1 MKQLVATLYSNKA
14 ILSLNQMG
22 GWLLFLLFL
31 VNGLMLSAPLI
42 RARADITA
50 PQILD
55 RFVGL
60 EDALLLALPQS
71 DCVLGAPMVCQTPG
85 VQTINGYEIGYLSEV
100 TSTQY
105 VLFDANQF
113 IVQTPDDF
121 FIGGYEYASGV
132 ALASIIDIASLHGLV
147 YGFATSGAVFDF
159 GLILFGQFV
168 QTLLYV
174 TTISLMLL
182 ISNYRAREKKVTYSK
197 ALRMALIAMVGPAM
211 IAGLIGYIE
220 VSLAGIVFITLYS
233 LRMMYLYLG
242 LFSKPQQKN

>member
-1 MKQLVATLYSNKA
+1 M
-14 ILSLNQMG
+14 
-22 GWLLFLLFL
+22 LFI
-31 VNGLMLSAPLI
+31 VNALMLSAPLI

-50 PQILD
+50 PQILE

-60 EDALLLALPQS
+60 EDALLAVLPLS
-71 DCVLGAPMVCQTPG
+71 DCVLGAPMVCSTPS
-85 VQTINGYEIGYLSEV
+85 VQTINGYEIAFLSEV

-113 IVQTPDDF
+113 LVQTPNDF

-132 ALASIIDIASLHGLV
+132 ALSAIQDIPSLHGLV

-159 GLILFGQFV
+159 GLILIGQFV
-168 QTLLYV
+168 QTFFYV
-174 TTISLMLL
+174 SMIGLMLL
-182 ISNYRAREKKVTYSK
+182 ISNYRAKEKKITYSK
-197 ALRMALIAMVGPAM
+197 AVRLTVLAMVGPAM
-211 IAGLIGYIE
+211 ISGLVGYLE

-242 LFSKPQQKN
+242 LFSKPARKI